1 MATKPSTANALRA
14 AIAELDASGA
24 EAELNKLVAARRA
37 MLQTAT
43 DDEIIAAD
51 LNIARQ
57 RIAIER
63 AAARRDDLTVQLAEA
78 EAAEAEAAFRTRHS
92 DVVAA
97 RDAVLK
103 SYSGEY
109 AKAART
115 IASVAEAER
124 ASESAIRSL
133 SENALER
140 YGLSRPVAAS
150 TIAWSGHY
158 LNAGVSLADVALP
171 PTKTSPA
178 LGALAEA
185 PLALNPVLGA

>member
-1 MATKPSTANALRA
+1 MATKQPTAAALRA
-14 AIAELDASGA
+14 AITELNASGA
-24 EAELNKLVAARRA
+24 EAGLDKLIAARRA
-37 MLQTAT
+37 MLLSAP
-43 DDEIIAAD
+43 DDQIIEVD
-51 LNIARQ
+51 LTIARQ

-78 EAAEAEAAFRTRHS
+78 EEAEAEAAFRTRHS

-97 RDAVLK
+97 RDSVLK

-115 IASVAEAER
+115 IATVAEAER

-133 SENALER
+133 SEGALER
-140 YGLSRPVAAS
+140 YGLARPAPAS
-150 TIAWSGHY
+150 TIAWSQHF
-158 LNAGVSLADVALP
+158 LNGGVSLADVALP
-171 PTKTSPA
+171 PTKSSPA